1 MSATSFTFEPVFL
14 ALTGAAALA
23 YAWAA
28 RKERPPARRIALFAI
43 GLVLIAASLNSPLET
58 IAAKR
63 LLLVHLLQN
72 ALIADI
78 APPLGLLVLAPSMRA
93 WLDAHRGRHV
103 RARYALLAW
112 RAAAYGPQLAACSAW
127 AFRTVCP

>member
-14 ALTGAAALA
+14 GLAAAALLA

-28 RKERPPARRIALFAI
+28 RNERPSARRIVLFVL
-43 GLVLIAASLNSPLET
+43 GLLLIAASLNSPLET

-78 APPLGLLVLAPSMRA
+78 APPLSRTHGPRERS
-93 WLDAHRGRHV
+93 GRRHGTSHS
-103 RARYALLAW
+103 LQSDW
-112 RAAAYGPQLAACSAW
+112 R
-127 AFRTVCP
+127 

>member
-14 ALTGAAALA
+14 GLAAAAALA
-23 YAWAA
+23 YAWSA
-28 RKERPPARRIALFAI
+28 RKERPPAWRVALFTT
-43 GLVLIAASLNSPLET
+43 GLLLIAASLNSPLET

-78 APPLGLLVLAPSMRA
+78 APPLILLMLIP
-93 WLDAHRGRHV
+93 L
-103 RARYALLAW
+103 
-112 RAAAYGPQLAACSAW
+112 RAAHLPSHLLSLGFGSATQMRHLGVETSSRRPAGAGKW
-127 AFRTVCP
+127 PL